1 MALALT
7 TAQASVVINSTNF
20 PDEAMR
26 YALIDSSIDA
36 DGDGILTDEEI
47 ENANYIYVQGCKNLK
62 GLELFKN
69 IETILLAGDEESYSS
84 ITSFDASKFPK
95 LFRFEIEDYAIT
107 SLDATYSP
115 NLWNVDIARCREFTS
130 IKVDSER
137 DDLAVFL
144 NNLPKLTSMENCVFN
159 NVFGVEFFKTGIQ
172 DIDMSNHP
180 TLSWLRVKGDTEE
193 FGGDYELNSINVSGC
208 NNLWELSID
217 RVKLQSV
224 RLHALPRFYDISLYN
239 CHTADL
245 ALENMANL
253 GGITCSGC
261 EIRNLTIKGCPVLT
275 GISCADNSLHNLIV
289 DDSPGLYSLHID
301 NNMLMWLDM
310 SNVKREVG
318 DDTYWYSA
326 ENQHPSVQ
334 AVKLSPTETGL
345 LVHSRFDVGRVLN
358 LRAKGIAQTPRET
371 TVDGIRYF
379 VFYDNGPDTPN
390 LVGSDCGYLY
400 DTKWPYTWVE
410 GSENTK
416 DNRLPVT
423 LNVTS
428 WTKHQAFLTLS
439 TNRVEGKYGEPA
451 PAAPTVT
458 RSQDYDGKITFSSSN
473 ENVVKVN
480 PDTGE
485 LTVIGAGTSIISV
498 TGAETDYRLAP
509 AVKTY
514 TVFIDKA
521 TPVIAFPAAE
531 INATYGET
539 VPLNQLTV
547 TWYEGT
553 VTYSSANEK
562 KAVVDAATG
571 VVTTKGAGDVAIKG
585 IAPETSNF
593 YRAEVN
599 YTLHIAKA
607 SPVFAF
613 EKNGLTVALG
623 AAVPENKLNVGLYDG
638 EVQYASSDETVATV
652 DAQGVVTTL
661 AIGEVTITATGA
673 ETENC
678 NEAKKA
684 DYTLTVADPSG
695 ISGIAAEAA
704 STGKAYDLQGR
715 KVNVQTARKGVYVV
729 GGKKMVVK

>member
-1 MALALT
+1 MALALS
-7 TAQASVVINSTNF
+7 AAWASVVINEKNF
-20 PDEAMR
+20 PDKGFRDAI
-26 YALIDSSIDA
+26 AWADA
-36 DGDGILTDEEI
+36 DGNGVLSDEEI
-47 ENANYIYVQGCKNLK
+47 VSIDQLQLSSPTSLK
-62 GLELFKN
+62 GLEYLTNIRQLDVYTDGSNDSPSNAITTFDGSILPHLFYLSFGGMNGLTSIDLSKN
-69 IETILLAGDEESYSS
+69 TEFEQLNIYQGAKNLATLKLPASVTMIGLADTPLLTTLDVNQYPKLQSFSMTHTGITDLDFSNHPYMSYVGVFGDEEKSDVLNS
-84 ITSFDASKFPK
+84 
-95 LFRFEIEDYAIT
+95 LNLENCT
-107 SLDATYSP
+107 SLE
-115 NLWNVDIARCREFTS
+115 NVDIRFTT
-130 IKVDSER
+130 IKSLSMKHLPTVR
-137 DDLAVFL
+137 TLMML
-144 NNLPKLTSMENCVFN
+144 NNDITTITIDDCEVFN
-159 NVFGVEFFKTGIQ
+159 DITCDQNVLG
-172 DIDMSNHP
+172 
-180 TLSWLRVKGDTEE
+180 TLYVKNNPQ
-193 FGGDYELNSINVSGC
+193 LHVINC
-208 NNLWELSID
+208 QEN
-217 RVKLQSV
+217 KLQ
-224 RLHALPRFYDISLYN
+224 
-239 CHTADL
+239 
-245 ALENMANL
+245 
-253 GGITCSGC
+253 
-261 EIRNLTIKGCPVLT
+261 VL
-275 GISCADNSLHNLIV
+275 IADNNPQLGQV
-289 DDSPGLYSLHID
+289 QAF
-301 NNMLMWLDM
+301 NNKLMWLDLKDV
-310 SNVKREVG
+310 VKG
-318 DDTYWYSA
+318 DVDESTLKLD
-326 ENQHPSVQ
+326 NQQPQVQ
-334 AVKLSPTETGL
+334 AVKISPTETGL
-345 LVHSRFDVGRVLN
+345 RVHDRLDVNRVLN
-358 LRAKGIAQTPRET
+358 LRAKGIAQTPKEIF
-371 TVDGIRYF
+371 VDGIRYF

-423 LNVTS
+423 LNVYS

-439 TNRVEGKYGEPA
+439 TSRVEGKYGEPA

-485 LTVIGAGTSIISV
+485 LTVVGAGTAIISV

-571 VVTTKGAGDVAIKG
+571 VVTTKGAGDVVIKG

-638 EVQYASSDETVATV
+638 EVQYVSSDETVATV

-684 DYTLTVADPSG
+684 QYTLTIADPSG
-695 ISGIAAEAA
+695 INSVQRSKSDAQRV
-704 STGKAYDLQGR
+704 YDLQGR
-715 KVNVQTARKGVYVV
+715 RVNIQGSKKGLYIVD
-729 GGKKMVVK
+729 GKKMVVK

>member
-326 ENQHPSVQ
+326 ENQHPS
-334 AVKLSPTETGL
+334 AVAYKLSLTEVGL
-345 LVHSRFDVGRVLN
+345 RVHPRMDPARMLN
-358 LRAKGIAQTPRET
+358 LVTNDKSITASET
-371 TVDGIRYF
+371 TIDGIRYI
-379 VFYDNGPDTPN
+379 VFSNEGVNAESLKGKNSTYE
-390 LVGSDCGYLY
+390 YE
-400 DTKWPYTWVE
+400 TKWPYNWIE

-416 DNRLPVT
+416 DNNLPVN
-423 LNVTS
+423 LYISSV
-428 WTKHQAFLTLS
+428 TKHPSWIKIDGDNTI
-439 TNRVEGKYGEPA
+439 TGEEGTTQTA
-451 PAAPTVT
+451 PNVL
-458 RSQDYDGKITFSSSN
+458 RSQDYDGKLTWKSSN
-473 ENVVKVN
+473 EDVVKVD
-480 PDTGE
+480 PETGFI
-485 LTVIGAGTSIISV
+485 TFVGQGTAYITV

-509 AVKTY
+509 ASIVY
-514 TVFIDKA
+514 TV
-521 TPVIAFPAAE
+521 
-531 INATYGET
+531 
-539 VPLNQLTV
+539 TV
-547 TWYEGT
+547 T
-553 VTYSSANEK
+553 
-562 KAVVDAATG
+562 
-571 VVTTKGAGDVAIKG
+571 
-585 IAPETSNF
+585 
-593 YRAEVN
+593 
-599 YTLHIAKA
+599 
-607 SPVFAF
+607 
-613 EKNGLTVALG
+613 
-623 AAVPENKLNVGLYDG
+623 
-638 EVQYASSDETVATV
+638 
-652 DAQGVVTTL
+652 
-661 AIGEVTITATGA
+661 
-673 ETENC
+673 
-678 NEAKKA
+678 EA
-684 DYTLTVADPSG
+684 SG
-695 ISGIAAEAA
+695 ISSVSEAPA
-704 STGKAYDLQGR
+704 TTGKVYDLQGR
-715 KVNVQTARKGVYVV
+715 RVNPQSARHGVYVV
-729 GGKKMVVK
+729 GGKKVVKK